1 MCLVAGPT
9 KCPISLLTLLPSFKW
24 SRGSWAGWYPRQGSV
39 PQCGRA
45 GAGSDLRASR
55 QGCTCPN
62 SSKRK
67 GQPLTQEVSWG
78 NSVLELV
85 PRTMDTGKA
94 QRLRLLGMACG
105 RLSNNSRMDRR
116 CSE

>member
-9 KCPISLLTLLPSFKW
+9 NCPISLLMFLPSFKW
-24 SRGSWAGWYPRQGSV
+24 SRGSWASWYLRQGSV
-39 PQCGRA
+39 PQCVRARA
-45 GAGSDLRASR
+45 GFDHRVSR

-78 NSVLELV
+78 TVSLSWFLELG
-85 PRTMDTGKA
+85 TLGKPK
-94 QRLRLLGMACG
+94 G
-105 RLSNNSRMDRR
+105 
-116 CSE
+116 